1 MSLSVLCPTRD
12 PGPRVRA
19 LLEPLRA
26 IADEIVVAADSTA
39 PEEHL
44 GHYAAVADRVLRFE
58 RGPRHSAL
66 AWLHAQC
73 RGDWILLLA
82 GDEVVSGDLLDA
94 LPELV
99 RRRDAQQV
107 AFTLRWLWPDTGR
120 WLGGAPWYPDFQTR
134 LMRNDGTLRFRG
146 LQHELAVPA
155 APARF
160 VDLPIW
166 HLSLLVAGVDE
177 RRAKVAA
184 NVAAR
189 ACLTAEGGG
198 ELNAAYYLPEDR
210 LGLLTRAV
218 PPADRARIEAV
229 LHASGAALPAPA
241 TPLAL
246 RAEIEPLWGQRDAER
261 DGVPLRCEITL
272 LDPTPVQ
279 MQRGKVRTIY
289 ARVRNDGPEPWTWGL
304 DGLPPF
310 RLGFRWQGASVPPE
324 GRAALPC
331 DVPIGADAIVPLRI
345 TPPDHPGR
353 FVLEIDMLLEQV
365 RWFGC
370 ALQVEVDVA
379 G

>member
-1 MSLSVLCPTRD
+1 MTLSILCPTRD

-26 IADEIVVAADSTA
+26 VADEIVVAADSTA

-44 GHYAAVADRVLRFE
+44 GHYAAVADRVLRFD

-66 AWLHAQC
+66 SWLHAQC

-82 GDEVVSGDLLDA
+82 GDEVVSGELLDA
-94 LPELV
+94 LPELTA
-99 RRRDAQQV
+99 RRDAQQV
-107 AFTLRWLWPDTGR
+107 SFTLRWLWPDSGR
-120 WLGGAPWYPDFQTR
+120 WLSGAPWYPDFQTR

-146 LQHELAVPA
+146 LQHELAVPT

-160 VDLPIW
+160 SDLPIW
-166 HLSLLVAGVDE
+166 HLSLLASGVEE

-189 ACLTAEGGG
+189 AGLTAESGG

-210 LGLLTRAV
+210 SGPPATQPV
-218 PPADRARIEAV
+218 PAADRARIDAV
-229 LHASGAALPAPA
+229 LHASGEAPPAPTVPIA
-241 TPLAL
+241 G
-246 RAEIEPLWGQRDAER
+246 RSEIDPFWSQREVGA
-261 DGVPLRCEITL
+261 GPLRCEITL
-272 LDPTPVQ
+272 LDRAPVLMRCGQ
-279 MQRGKVRTIY
+279 VRTVY

-310 RLGFRWQGASVPPE
+310 RMGFRWHGASAPPE

-331 DVPIGADAIVPLRI
+331 DVPVGAEAIVPIHI
-345 TPPDHPGR
+345 TPPDQTGR
-353 FVLEIDMLLEQV
+353 FVLELDMVLEHV
-365 RWFGC
+365 RWFQC
-370 ALQVEVDVA
+370 PLRVTVDVSR
-379 G
+379 